1 MVTFS
6 VQCMRHAWLGAVAF
20 LGALLTTLPVS
31 GSVMLAQI
39 TSGIDSPTDIQNARD
54 GSGRLFF
61 VQQTGHIR
69 VWKNDV
75 EPPTEF
81 LNISSLVLAG
91 GERGLLGLAFHPD
104 YRNNGFFYVNY
115 TRSPDGATVV
125 ARYSRSANDPDV
137 ADPQSAA
144 VLLTIAQPYDNH
156 NGGAV
161 RFGPDGYLYI
171 GMGDGG
177 SSNDPQNHAQDL
189 TSLLGKILRIDVNT
203 RTGPLPYGIPPAN
216 PFVRPPQPGVR
227 AEIWAYGLRNPW
239 RFSFDRVAGD
249 LFIGD
254 VGQSARE
261 EIDFVR
267 AGTSGGMNFGW
278 RVMEGTQCTNL
289 AGDPP
294 CNDPRFTS
302 TPPIVDYDHG
312 QGCSVTGGYLYR
324 GRAVPELIRTSS
336 PGDGQLSNG
345 IYVFGDLCSGTIWQI
360 SATAAGGVSTSVL
373 LGSSLYITT
382 FGEDEN
388 GEIYVADAAASK
400 IYRLVSTVSGDFQ
413 PLGNSATFDGTKMRL
428 PVVNVGSQKFNAIL
442 RLSPLESSPSGYG
455 FKLETAALTS
465 ASSATAATFDPA
477 TGKVCIPSI
486 DLTQNGLGQDQAMNV
501 GMTLVAGSD
510 PMTFSLDS
518 GLTTTTNAHY
528 SFDTSRLTL
537 PVVNVGEQKFYA
549 TLKLV
554 QLETSPTGLAFQLEN
569 AELVTVSSVTAATF
583 APETGQVTLPY
594 VILKRNDAIQSIVRA
609 EMELV
614 DGSDPLLFNLI
625 SYTPTAP

>member
-6 VQCMRHAWLGAVAF
+6 VRCMRHAWWGTVAF

-31 GSVMLAQI
+31 GSVMLAQVA
-39 TSGIDSPTDIQNARD
+39 SGIGSPTDIQNARD

-61 VQQTGHIR
+61 VRQTGQIM
-69 VWKNDV
+69 VWKSDV
-75 EPPTEF
+75 ESPTEF

-104 YRNNGFFYVNY
+104 YRNNGLFYVNY

-125 ARYSRSANDPDV
+125 ARYSRSANDPDA
-137 ADPQSAA
+137 ADPRSAA
-144 VLLTIAQPYDNH
+144 VLLTIAQPYANH

-177 SSNDPQNHAQDL
+177 SGNDPQNHAQDL
-189 TSLLGKILRIDVNT
+189 TSLLGKILRINVNT

-216 PFVRPPQPGVR
+216 PFVRSPQPGVR

-239 RFSFDRVAGD
+239 RLSFDRATGD

-254 VGQSARE
+254 VGQSSRE

-267 AGTSGGMNFGW
+267 AGGAGGMNFGW

-294 CNDPRFTS
+294 CNDPRFTF

-336 PGDGQLSNG
+336 PEEGQLFKG
-345 IYVFGDLCSGTIWQI
+345 IYVFGDLCSGTIWRI
-360 SATAAGGVSTSVL
+360 SATAAGGVSKSVL
-373 LGSSLYITT
+373 LDSDLYITT

-388 GEIYVADAAASK
+388 GEIYVADGAASK
-400 IYRLVSTVSGDFQ
+400 IYRLVSTMPGGFPQ
-413 PLGNSATFDGTKMRL
+413 GNPATFDGTKMRL
-428 PVVNVGSQKFNAIL
+428 PVVNVGSQKFNAAL
-442 RLSPLESSPSGYG
+442 RLSPLENSPTGYG

-465 ASSATAATFDPA
+465 ASSDTAAAFDPA
-477 TGKVCIPSI
+477 TGKVRIPSI
-486 DLTQNGLGQDQAMNV
+486 DLTQNGIGQDRAINV
-501 GMTLVAGSD
+501 EMTLIAGSD

-518 GLTTTTNAHY
+518 GLTITTNAHY
-528 SFDTSRLTL
+528 SFDASRLTL

-549 TLKLV
+549 TLKLI
-554 QLETSPTGLAFQLEN
+554 QIETSPTGLGFQLEN
-569 AELVTVSSVTAATF
+569 AELATVSSGTAATF
-583 APETGQVTLPY
+583 DPETGQVALPY
-594 VILKRNDAIQSIVRA
+594 VILERNGTIQSIVRA

-614 DGSDPLLFNLI
+614 EGSDPLLFNLI